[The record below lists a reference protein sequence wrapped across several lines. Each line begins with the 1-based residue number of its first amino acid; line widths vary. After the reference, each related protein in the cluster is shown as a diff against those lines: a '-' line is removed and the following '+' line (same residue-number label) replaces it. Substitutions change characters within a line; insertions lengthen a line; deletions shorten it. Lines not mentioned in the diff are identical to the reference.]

1 MDLSKNNLQYK
12 VVPNMKSFLLLI
24 LSFFVISC
32 GINNPFDDNIP
43 YKTRFDDG
51 LAFFEEDK
59 YVKASQQ
66 FNIIVER
73 ASHTD
78 LGDDALFFLAES
90 YFLNED
96 YDLALIEFE
105 KLVSRMGFSPYIEKS
120 RWRICETLMLLSP
133 NFYHDQDSSR
143 KAISQIQ
150 EFLDD
155 FPNSEYSKDADN
167 LIKELRSRLAEK
179 NMETG
184 KLYVKLKA
192 YDSAIVSY
200 KIVIND
206 FYDTKFFEEANIE
219 VIRCLSLLN
228 KKDEAEQFLID
239 LEKNEKSVVTDS
251 FKKKAL
257 GVIKNNS

>member
-1 MDLSKNNLQYK
+1 MRLSIICI
-12 VVPNMKSFLLLI
+12 SII
-24 LSFFVISC
+24 LSGC
-32 GINNPFDDNIP
+32 GISNPFDDNIP

-51 LAFFEEDK
+51 LAFFEEEK

-133 NFYHDQDSSR
+133 NFYHDQDSSI
-143 KAISQIQ
+143 KAITQIQ

-155 FPNSEYSKDADN
+155 FPNSEYSKDADK
-167 LIKELRSRLAEK
+167 LINELRTRLAEK

-184 KLYVKLKA
+184 ELYIKLKA
-192 YDSAIVSY
+192 YDSAMTSYEIVVNEY
-200 KIVIND
+200 
-206 FYDTKFFEEANIE
+206 YDTKFFNDANMEI
-219 VIRCLSLLN
+219 IRCLVLL
-228 KKDEAEQFLID
+228 KKSDEAKKFLAD
-239 LEKNEKSVVTDS
+239 LEMNEKSIVTDE
-251 FKKKAL
+251 FKKQAL
-257 GVIKNNS
+257 SVIKDNS

>member
-1 MDLSKNNLQYK
+1 MR
-12 VVPNMKSFLLLI
+12 PLLI
-24 LSFFVISC
+24 CISIFLSSC
-32 GINNPFDDNIP
+32 GISNPFDDNIP

-51 LAFFEEDK
+51 LAFFEEEK
-59 YVKASQQ
+59 YVKSSQQ

-133 NFYHDQDSSR
+133 NFYHDQDSSL
-143 KAISQIQ
+143 KAITQIQ

-155 FPNSEYSKDADN
+155 FPNSEYSKDADK
-167 LIKELRSRLAEK
+167 LINELRTRLAEK

-184 KLYVKLKA
+184 KLYIKLKA
-192 YDSAIVSY
+192 YDSAMTSY
-200 KIVIND
+200 EVVVNEY
-206 FYDTKFFEEANIE
+206 YDTKFFNDANMEI
-219 VIRCLSLLN
+219 IRCLSLQN
-228 KKDEAEQFLID
+228 KSDEAKQFLMD
-239 LEKNEKSVVTDS
+239 LEMNEKSVVTDS
-251 FKKKAL
+251 FKEQAL
-257 GVIKNNS
+257 SVIKDNS

>member
-1 MDLSKNNLQYK
+1 MR
-12 VVPNMKSFLLLI
+12 LLI
-24 LSFFVISC
+24 ICISIILSGC
-32 GINNPFDDNIP
+32 GISNPFDDNIP

-51 LAFFEEDK
+51 LAFFEEEK

-133 NFYHDQDSSR
+133 NFYHDQDSSI
-143 KAISQIQ
+143 KAITQIQ

-155 FPNSEYSKDADN
+155 FPNSEYSKDADK
-167 LIKELRSRLAEK
+167 LINELRTRLAEK

-184 KLYVKLKA
+184 KLYIKLKA
-192 YDSAIVSY
+192 YDSAMTSYEIVVNEY
-200 KIVIND
+200 
-206 FYDTKFFEEANIE
+206 YDTRFFNDANMEI
-219 VIRCLSLLN
+219 IRCLVLL
-228 KKDEAEQFLID
+228 KKSDEAKQFLAD
-239 LEKNEKSVVTDS
+239 LEMNEKSIVTDE
-251 FKKKAL
+251 FKKQAL
-257 GVIKNNS
+257 SVIKDNS

>member
-1 MDLSKNNLQYK
+1 MR
-12 VVPNMKSFLLLI
+12 LLI
-24 LSFFVISC
+24 ICISIILSGC
-32 GINNPFDDNIP
+32 GISNPFDDNIP

-51 LAFFEEDK
+51 LAFFEEEK
-59 YVKASQQ
+59 FVKASQQ

-133 NFYHDQDSSR
+133 NFYHDQDSSI
-143 KAISQIQ
+143 KAITQIQ

-155 FPNSEYSKDADN
+155 FPNSEYSKDADK
-167 LIKELRSRLAEK
+167 LINELRTRLAEK

-184 KLYVKLKA
+184 KLYIKLKA
-192 YDSAIVSY
+192 YDSAMTSYEIVVNEY
-200 KIVIND
+200 
-206 FYDTKFFEEANIE
+206 YDTKFFNDANMEI
-219 VIRCLSLLN
+219 IRCLVLL
-228 KKDEAEQFLID
+228 KKSNEAKQFLAD
-239 LEKNEKSVVTDS
+239 LEMNEKSIVTDA
-251 FKKKAL
+251 FKKQAL
-257 GVIKNNS
+257 SVIKDNS

>member
-1 MDLSKNNLQYK
+1 MR
-12 VVPNMKSFLLLI
+12 LI
-24 LSFFVISC
+24 LFCISILLSSC
-32 GINNPFDDNIP
+32 GISNPFDDNIP
-43 YKTRFDDG
+43 YKTRFDNG
-51 LAFFEEDK
+51 LAFFEEEN

-66 FNIIVER
+66 FNIIVDR

-90 YFLNED
+90 YFLNKD
-96 YDLALIEFE
+96 YDLALVEFE

-133 NFYHDQDSSR
+133 NFYHDQESSK

-155 FPNSEYSKDADN
+155 FPNSEYSKDADK
-167 LIKELRSRLAEK
+167 LINELRTRLAEK

-200 KIVIND
+200 KIVVNE
-206 FYDTKFFEEANIE
+206 FYDTKFFNDANMEI
-219 VIRCLSLLN
+219 IRCLALQ
-228 KKDEAEQFLID
+228 KKSDEAKQYLTD
-239 LEKNEKSVVTDS
+239 LEINEKSVVTDS
-251 FKKKAL
+251 FKEQAL
-257 GVIKNNS
+257 SVIKDNS

>member
-1 MDLSKNNLQYK
+1 MR
-12 VVPNMKSFLLLI
+12 PLLI
-24 LSFFVISC
+24 CISIFLSSC
-32 GINNPFDDNIP
+32 GISNPFDDNIP

-51 LAFFEEDK
+51 LAFFEEEK
-59 YVKASQQ
+59 YVKSSQQ

-120 RWRICETLMLLSP
+120 RWRIYETLMLLSP
-133 NFYHDQDSSR
+133 NFYHDQDSSL
-143 KAISQIQ
+143 KAITQIQ

-155 FPNSEYSKDADN
+155 FPNSEYSKDADK
-167 LIKELRSRLAEK
+167 LINELRTRLAEK

-184 KLYVKLKA
+184 KLYIKLKA
-192 YDSAIVSY
+192 YDSAMTSY
-200 KIVIND
+200 EVVVNEY
-206 FYDTKFFEEANIE
+206 YDTKFFNDANMEI
-219 VIRCLSLLN
+219 IRCLVLLN
-228 KKDEAEQFLID
+228 KSDEAKQFLED
-239 LEKNEKSVVTDS
+239 LEMNEKSIVTDT
-251 FKKKAL
+251 FKKQAL
-257 GVIKNNS
+257 SVIKDNS

>member
-1 MDLSKNNLQYK
+1 MR
-12 VVPNMKSFLLLI
+12 LLI
-24 LSFFVISC
+24 ICISIILSGC
-32 GINNPFDDNIP
+32 GISNPFDDNIP
-43 YKTRFDDG
+43 YKTRFNDG
-51 LAFFEEDK
+51 LAFFEEEK

-133 NFYHDQDSSR
+133 NFYHDQDSSI
-143 KAISQIQ
+143 KAITQIQ

-155 FPNSEYSKDADN
+155 FPNSEYSKDADK
-167 LIKELRSRLAEK
+167 LINELRTRLAEK

-184 KLYVKLKA
+184 KLYIKLKA
-192 YDSAIVSY
+192 YDSAMTSYEIVVNEY
-200 KIVIND
+200 
-206 FYDTKFFEEANIE
+206 YDTKFFNDANMEI
-219 VIRCLSLLN
+219 IRCLVLL
-228 KKDEAEQFLID
+228 KKSDEAKQFLAN
-239 LEKNEKSVVTDS
+239 LEMNEKSIVTDK
-251 FKKKAL
+251 FKKQAL
-257 GVIKNNS
+257 SVIKDNS

>member
-1 MDLSKNNLQYK
+1 MR
-12 VVPNMKSFLLLI
+12 LI
-24 LSFFVISC
+24 LFCISILLSSC
-32 GINNPFDDNIP
+32 GISNPFDDNIA

-51 LAFFEEDK
+51 LAFFEEEN

-66 FNIIVER
+66 FNIIVDR

-90 YFLNED
+90 YFLNKD
-96 YDLALIEFE
+96 YDLALVEFE

-133 NFYHDQDSSR
+133 NFYHDQESSK

-155 FPNSEYSKDADN
+155 FPNSEYSKDADK
-167 LIKELRSRLAEK
+167 LINELRTRLAEK

-200 KIVIND
+200 KIVVNE
-206 FYDTKFFEEANIE
+206 FYDTKFFNDANMEI
-219 VIRCLSLLN
+219 IRCLALQ
-228 KKDEAEQFLID
+228 KKGDEAKQYLTD
-239 LEKNEKSVVTDS
+239 LEINEKSVVQIHL
-251 FKKKAL
+251 KKKL
-257 GVIKNNS
+257 

>member
-1 MDLSKNNLQYK
+1 MRIVLICISI
-12 VVPNMKSFLLLI
+12 I
-24 LSFFVISC
+24 LSSCSIS
-32 GINNPFDDNIP
+32 NPFDDNIP

-51 LAFFEEDK
+51 LAFFEEEK

-90 YFLNED
+90 YFLNKD
-96 YDLALIEFE
+96 YDLALVEFE

-133 NFYHDQDSSR
+133 NFYHDQESSK

-155 FPNSEYSKDADN
+155 FPNSEYSKDADK
-167 LIKELRSRLAEK
+167 LINELRTRLAEK

-200 KIVIND
+200 KIVVNE
-206 FYDTKFFEEANIE
+206 FYDTKFFNDANMEI
-219 VIRCLSLLN
+219 IRCLALQ
-228 KKDEAEQFLID
+228 KKSDEAKQYLTD
-239 LEKNEKSVVTDS
+239 LEINEKSIVTDS
-251 FKKKAL
+251 FKEQAL
-257 GVIKNNS
+257 SVIKDNS

>member
-1 MDLSKNNLQYK
+1 MR
-12 VVPNMKSFLLLI
+12 LI
-24 LSFFVISC
+24 LFYISILLYSC
-32 GINNPFDDNIP
+32 GISNPFDDNIA

-51 LAFFEEDK
+51 LAFFEDEK

-66 FNIIVER
+66 FNIIVDR

-90 YFLNED
+90 YFLNKD
-96 YDLALIEFE
+96 YDLALVEFE

-133 NFYHDQDSSR
+133 NFYHDQESSK

-155 FPNSEYSKDADN
+155 FPNSEYSKDADK
-167 LIKELRSRLAEK
+167 LISELRTRLAEK

-200 KIVIND
+200 KIVVNE
-206 FYDTKFFEEANIE
+206 FYDTKFFNDANMEI
-219 VIRCLSLLN
+219 IRCLALQ
-228 KKDEAEQFLID
+228 KKSDEAKQYLTD
-239 LEKNEKSVVTDS
+239 LEINEKSVITDS
-251 FKKKAL
+251 FKEQAL
-257 GVIKNNS
+257 SVIKDNS

>member
-1 MDLSKNNLQYK
+1 MR
-12 VVPNMKSFLLLI
+12 LLI
-24 LSFFVISC
+24 ICISIILSGC
-32 GINNPFDDNIP
+32 GISNPFDDNIP

-51 LAFFEEDK
+51 LAFFEEEK

-133 NFYHDQDSSR
+133 NFYHDQDSSI
-143 KAISQIQ
+143 KAITQIQ

-155 FPNSEYSKDADN
+155 FPNSEYSKDADK
-167 LIKELRSRLAEK
+167 LINELRTRLAEK

-184 KLYVKLKA
+184 KLYIKLKA
-192 YDSAIVSY
+192 YDSAMTSYEIVVNEY
-200 KIVIND
+200 
-206 FYDTKFFEEANIE
+206 YDTKFFNDANMEI
-219 VIRCLSLLN
+219 IRCLVLL
-228 KKDEAEQFLID
+228 KKE
-239 LEKNEKSVVTDS
+239 
-251 FKKKAL
+251 
-257 GVIKNNS
+257 

>member
-1 MDLSKNNLQYK
+1 MRII
-12 VVPNMKSFLLLI
+12 LI
-24 LSFFVISC
+24 CISIIISSC
-32 GINNPFDDNIP
+32 GISNPFDDNIP

-51 LAFFEEDK
+51 LAFFEEEK

-66 FNIIVER
+66 FNIIVDR

-90 YFLNED
+90 YFLNKD
-96 YDLALIEFE
+96 YDLALVEFE

-133 NFYHDQDSSR
+133 NFYHDQESSK
-143 KAISQIQ
+143 KAIAQIQ
-150 EFLDD
+150 DFLDD
-155 FPNSEYSKDADN
+155 FPNSEYSKDADK
-167 LIKELRSRLAEK
+167 LINELRTRLAEK

-200 KIVIND
+200 KIVVNE
-206 FYDTKFFEEANIE
+206 FYDTKFFNDANMEI
-219 VIRCLSLLN
+219 IRCLALQ
-228 KKDEAEQFLID
+228 KKSDEAKKYLTD
-239 LEKNEKSVVTDS
+239 LEINEKSVVTDS
-251 FKKKAL
+251 FKEQAL
-257 GVIKNNS
+257 SVIKDNS

>member
-1 MDLSKNNLQYK
+1 MR
-12 VVPNMKSFLLLI
+12 LI
-24 LSFFVISC
+24 LICISILLSSC
-32 GINNPFDDNIP
+32 GISNPFDDNIA

-51 LAFFEEDK
+51 LAFFEEEK
-59 YVKASQQ
+59 YVKSSQQ

-133 NFYHDQDSSR
+133 NFYHDQDSSL
-143 KAISQIQ
+143 KAITQIQ

-155 FPNSEYSKDADN
+155 FPNSEYSKDADK
-167 LIKELRSRLAEK
+167 LINELRTRLAEK

-184 KLYVKLKA
+184 KLYIKLKA
-192 YDSAIVSY
+192 YDSAMTSY
-200 KIVIND
+200 EVVVNEY
-206 FYDTKFFEEANIE
+206 YDTKFFNDANMEI
-219 VIRCLSLLN
+219 IRCLVLLN
-228 KKDEAEQFLID
+228 KSDEAKQFLED
-239 LEKNEKSVVTDS
+239 LEMNEKSIVTDT
-251 FKKKAL
+251 FKKQAL
-257 GVIKNNS
+257 SVIKDNS

>member
-1 MDLSKNNLQYK
+1 MR
-12 VVPNMKSFLLLI
+12 LI
-24 LSFFVISC
+24 LFYISILLYSC
-32 GINNPFDDNIP
+32 GISNPFDDNIA

-51 LAFFEEDK
+51 LAFFEEEK

-66 FNIIVER
+66 FNIIVDR

-90 YFLNED
+90 YFLNKD
-96 YDLALIEFE
+96 YDLALVEFE

-133 NFYHDQDSSR
+133 NFYHDQESSK

-155 FPNSEYSKDADN
+155 FPNSEYSKDADK
-167 LIKELRSRLAEK
+167 LISELRTRLAEK

-200 KIVIND
+200 KIVVNE
-206 FYDTKFFEEANIE
+206 FYDTKFFNDANMEI
-219 VIRCLSLLN
+219 IRCLALQ
-228 KKDEAEQFLID
+228 KKSDEAKQYLTD
-239 LEKNEKSVVTDS
+239 LEINEKSVVTDS
-251 FKKKAL
+251 FKEQAL
-257 GVIKNNS
+257 SVIKDNS

>member
-1 MDLSKNNLQYK
+1 MR
-12 VVPNMKSFLLLI
+12 LI
-24 LSFFVISC
+24 LFCISILLSSC
-32 GINNPFDDNIP
+32 GISNPFDDNIA

-51 LAFFEEDK
+51 LAFFEEEN

-66 FNIIVER
+66 FNIIVDR

-90 YFLNED
+90 YFLNKD
-96 YDLALIEFE
+96 YDLALVEFE

-133 NFYHDQDSSR
+133 NFYHDQESSK

-155 FPNSEYSKDADN
+155 FPNSEYSKDADK
-167 LIKELRSRLAEK
+167 LINELRTRLAEK

-200 KIVIND
+200 KIVVNE
-206 FYDTKFFEEANIE
+206 FYDTKFFNDANMEI
-219 VIRCLSLLN
+219 IRCLALQN
-228 KKDEAEQFLID
+228 KKDEAKQFLTD
-239 LEKNEKSVVTDS
+239 LEKNEQSVVTES
-251 FKKKAL
+251 FKEQAL
-257 GVIKNNS
+257 SVIKDNS

>member
-1 MDLSKNNLQYK
+1 MR
-12 VVPNMKSFLLLI
+12 PLLI
-24 LSFFVISC
+24 CISIFLSSC
-32 GINNPFDDNIP
+32 GISNPFDDNIP

-51 LAFFEEDK
+51 LAFFEEEK
-59 YVKASQQ
+59 YVKSSQQ

-133 NFYHDQDSSR
+133 NFYHDQDSSL
-143 KAISQIQ
+143 KAITQIQ

-155 FPNSEYSKDADN
+155 FPNSEYSKDADK
-167 LIKELRSRLAEK
+167 LINELRTRLAEK

-184 KLYVKLKA
+184 KLYIKLKA
-192 YDSAIVSY
+192 YDSAMTSY
-200 KIVIND
+200 EVVVNEY
-206 FYDTKFFEEANIE
+206 YDTKFFNDANMEI
-219 VIRCLSLLN
+219 IRCLVLLN
-228 KKDEAEQFLID
+228 KSDEA
-239 LEKNEKSVVTDS
+239 
-251 FKKKAL
+251 
-257 GVIKNNS
+257 

>member
-1 MDLSKNNLQYK
+1 MR
-12 VVPNMKSFLLLI
+12 LI
-24 LSFFVISC
+24 LFYISILLYSC
-32 GINNPFDDNIP
+32 GISNPFDDNIA

-51 LAFFEEDK
+51 LAFFEEEK

-66 FNIIVER
+66 FNIIVDR

-90 YFLNED
+90 YFLNKD
-96 YDLALIEFE
+96 YDLALVEFE

-133 NFYHDQDSSR
+133 NFYHDQESSK

-155 FPNSEYSKDADN
+155 FPNSEYSKDADK
-167 LIKELRSRLAEK
+167 LISELRTRLAEK

-200 KIVIND
+200 KIVVNE
-206 FYDTKFFEEANIE
+206 FYDTKFFNDANMEI
-219 VIRCLSLLN
+219 IRCLALQ
-228 KKDEAEQFLID
+228 KKSDEAKQYLTD
-239 LEKNEKSVVTDS
+239 LEINEKSVITDS
-251 FKKKAL
+251 FKEQAL
-257 GVIKNNS
+257 SVIKDNS

>member
-1 MDLSKNNLQYK
+1 MR
-12 VVPNMKSFLLLI
+12 LLLI
-24 LSFFVISC
+24 CISIFLSSC
-32 GINNPFDDNIP
+32 GISNPFDDNIP
-43 YKTRFDDG
+43 YKTRFDNG
-51 LAFFEEDK
+51 LAFFEEEK
-59 YVKASQQ
+59 FVKASQQ

-133 NFYHDQDSSR
+133 NFYHDQDSSL
-143 KAISQIQ
+143 KAITQIQ

-155 FPNSEYSKDADN
+155 FPNSEYSKDADK
-167 LIKELRSRLAEK
+167 LINELRTRLAEK

-184 KLYVKLKA
+184 KLYIKLKA
-192 YDSAIVSY
+192 YDSAMTSY
-200 KIVIND
+200 EVVVNEY
-206 FYDTKFFEEANIE
+206 YDTKFFNDANMEI
-219 VIRCLSLLN
+219 IRCLVLLN
-228 KKDEAEQFLID
+228 KSDEAKQFLED
-239 LEKNEKSVVTDS
+239 LEMNEKSIVTDT
-251 FKKKAL
+251 FKKQAL
-257 GVIKNNS
+257 SVIKDNS

>member
-1 MDLSKNNLQYK
+1 MR
-12 VVPNMKSFLLLI
+12 LLI
-24 LSFFVISC
+24 ICISIILSGC
-32 GINNPFDDNIP
+32 GISNPFDDNIP

-51 LAFFEEDK
+51 LAFFEEEK

-133 NFYHDQDSSR
+133 NFYHDQDSSI
-143 KAISQIQ
+143 KAITQIQ

-155 FPNSEYSKDADN
+155 FPNSEYSKDADK
-167 LIKELRSRLAEK
+167 LINELRTRLAEK

-184 KLYVKLKA
+184 KLYIKLKA
-192 YDSAIVSY
+192 YDSAMTSYEIVVNEY
-200 KIVIND
+200 
-206 FYDTKFFEEANIE
+206 YDTKFFNDANMEI
-219 VIRCLSLLN
+219 IRCLVLL
-228 KKDEAEQFLID
+228 KKSDEAKQFLAD
-239 LEKNEKSVVTDS
+239 LEMNEKSIVTDQ
-251 FKKKAL
+251 FKKQAL
-257 GVIKNNS
+257 SVIKDNS

>member
-1 MDLSKNNLQYK
+1 MR
-12 VVPNMKSFLLLI
+12 LI
-24 LSFFVISC
+24 LFCISILLSSC
-32 GINNPFDDNIP
+32 GISNPFDDNIA

-51 LAFFEEDK
+51 LAFFEEEN

-66 FNIIVER
+66 FNIIFDR

-90 YFLNED
+90 YFLNKD
-96 YDLALIEFE
+96 YDLALVEFE

-133 NFYHDQDSSR
+133 NFYHDQESSK

-155 FPNSEYSKDADN
+155 FPNSEYSKDADK
-167 LIKELRSRLAEK
+167 LINELRTRLAEK

-200 KIVIND
+200 KIVVNE
-206 FYDTKFFEEANIE
+206 FYDTKFFNDANMEI
-219 VIRCLSLLN
+219 IRCLALQ
-228 KKDEAEQFLID
+228 KKSDEAKQYLTD
-239 LEKNEKSVVTDS
+239 LEINEKSVVTDS
-251 FKKKAL
+251 FKEQAL
-257 GVIKNNS
+257 SVIKDNS

>member
-1 MDLSKNNLQYK
+1 MR
-12 VVPNMKSFLLLI
+12 PLLI
-24 LSFFVISC
+24 CISIFLSSC
-32 GINNPFDDNIP
+32 GISNPFDDNIP

-51 LAFFEEDK
+51 LAFFEEEK
-59 YVKASQQ
+59 YVKSSQQ

-133 NFYHDQDSSR
+133 NFYHDQDSSL
-143 KAISQIQ
+143 KAITQIQ

-155 FPNSEYSKDADN
+155 FPNSEYSKDADK
-167 LIKELRSRLAEK
+167 LINELRTRLAEK

-184 KLYVKLKA
+184 KLYIKLKA
-192 YDSAIVSY
+192 YDSAMTSY
-200 KIVIND
+200 EVVVNEY
-206 FYDTKFFEEANIE
+206 YDTKFFNDANMEI
-219 VIRCLSLLN
+219 IRCLILLN
-228 KKDEAEQFLID
+228 KSDEAKQFLED
-239 LEKNEKSVVTDS
+239 LEMNEKSIVTDT
-251 FKKKAL
+251 FKKQAL
-257 GVIKNNS
+257 SVIKDNS

>member
-1 MDLSKNNLQYK
+1 MRII
-12 VVPNMKSFLLLI
+12 LI
-24 LSFFVISC
+24 CISIIISSC
-32 GINNPFDDNIP
+32 GISNPFDDNIP

-51 LAFFEEDK
+51 LAFFEDEK

-66 FNIIVER
+66 FNIIVDR

-90 YFLNED
+90 YFLNKD
-96 YDLALIEFE
+96 YDLALVEFE

-133 NFYHDQDSSR
+133 NFYHDQESSK
-143 KAISQIQ
+143 KAIAQIQ
-150 EFLDD
+150 DFLDD
-155 FPNSEYSKDADN
+155 FPNSEYSKDADK
-167 LIKELRSRLAEK
+167 LINELRTRLAEK

-200 KIVIND
+200 KIVVNE
-206 FYDTKFFEEANIE
+206 FYDTKFFNDANMEI
-219 VIRCLSLLN
+219 IRCLALQ
-228 KKDEAEQFLID
+228 KKSDEAKQYLTD
-239 LEKNEKSVVTDS
+239 LEINEKSVVTDS
-251 FKKKAL
+251 FKEQAL
-257 GVIKNNS
+257 SVIKDNS

>member
-1 MDLSKNNLQYK
+1 MRIVLICISI
-12 VVPNMKSFLLLI
+12 I
-24 LSFFVISC
+24 LSSCSIS
-32 GINNPFDDNIP
+32 NPFDDNIP
-43 YKTRFDDG
+43 YKIRFDDG
-51 LAFFEEDK
+51 LAFFEEEK

-90 YFLNED
+90 YFLNKD
-96 YDLALIEFE
+96 YDLALVEFE

-133 NFYHDQDSSR
+133 NFYHDQESSK

-155 FPNSEYSKDADN
+155 FPNSEYSKDADK
-167 LIKELRSRLAEK
+167 LINELRTRLAEK

-200 KIVIND
+200 KIVVNE
-206 FYDTKFFEEANIE
+206 FYDTKFFNDANMEI
-219 VIRCLSLLN
+219 IRCLVLQ
-228 KKDEAEQFLID
+228 KKSDEAKQYLTN
-239 LEKNEKSVVTDS
+239 LEINEKSVVTDS
-251 FKKKAL
+251 FREQAL
-257 GVIKNNS
+257 SVIKDNS

>member
-1 MDLSKNNLQYK
+1 MR
-12 VVPNMKSFLLLI
+12 LI
-24 LSFFVISC
+24 LICISILLSSS
-32 GINNPFDDNIP
+32 GISNPFDDNIA

-51 LAFFEEDK
+51 LAFFEEEK

-90 YFLNED
+90 YFLNKD
-96 YDLALIEFE
+96 YDLALVEFE

-120 RWRICETLMLLSP
+120 RWRICETLLLLSP
-133 NFYHDQDSSR
+133 NFYHDQDSSK

-155 FPNSEYSKDADN
+155 FPNSEYSKNADN
-167 LIKELRSRLAEK
+167 LINELRTRLAEK

-200 KIVIND
+200 KIVINE
-206 FYDTKFFEEANIE
+206 FYDTKFFNEANMEI
-219 VIRCLSLLN
+219 IRCLALQ
-228 KKDEAEQFLID
+228 KKSDEAKQFLTD
-239 LEKNEKSVVTDS
+239 LEVNEKSVVTDS
-251 FKKKAL
+251 FKEQAL
-257 GVIKNNS
+257 SVIKDNS

>member
-1 MDLSKNNLQYK
+1 MR
-12 VVPNMKSFLLLI
+12 LLI
-24 LSFFVISC
+24 ICISIILFSC
-32 GINNPFDDNIP
+32 GISNPFDDNIP

-51 LAFFEEDK
+51 LAFFEEGK
-59 YVKASQQ
+59 HVKASQQ

-133 NFYHDQDSSR
+133 NFYHDQDSSI
-143 KAISQIQ
+143 KAITQIQ

-155 FPNSEYSKDADN
+155 FPNSEYSKDADK
-167 LIKELRSRLAEK
+167 LINELRTRLAEK

-184 KLYVKLKA
+184 KLYIKLKA
-192 YDSAIVSY
+192 YDSAMTSYEIVVNEY
-200 KIVIND
+200 
-206 FYDTKFFEEANIE
+206 YDTKFFNDANMEI
-219 VIRCLSLLN
+219 IRCLVLL
-228 KKDEAEQFLID
+228 KKSDEAKQFLAD
-239 LEKNEKSVVTDS
+239 LEMNEKSIVTDE
-251 FKKKAL
+251 FKKQAL
-257 GVIKNNS
+257 SVIKDNS

>member
-1 MDLSKNNLQYK
+1 MR
-12 VVPNMKSFLLLI
+12 LI
-24 LSFFVISC
+24 LFCISILLSSC
-32 GINNPFDDNIP
+32 GISNPFDDNIA

-51 LAFFEEDK
+51 LAFFEEEN

-66 FNIIVER
+66 FNIIVDR

-90 YFLNED
+90 YFLNKD
-96 YDLALIEFE
+96 YDLALVEFE

-133 NFYHDQDSSR
+133 NFYHDQESSK

-155 FPNSEYSKDADN
+155 FPNSEYSKDADK
-167 LIKELRSRLAEK
+167 LINELRTRLAEK

-184 KLYVKLKA
+184 KLYFKLKA

-200 KIVIND
+200 KIVVNE
-206 FYDTKFFEEANIE
+206 FYDTKFFNDANMEI
-219 VIRCLSLLN
+219 IRCLALQN
-228 KKDEAEQFLID
+228 KSDEAKQYLTD
-239 LEKNEKSVVTDS
+239 LEINVKSIVTDS
-251 FKKKAL
+251 FKEQAL
-257 GVIKNNS
+257 SVIKDNS